1 MRAIV
6 VVALLALFACTF
18 TVAQE
23 TAVAD
28 APRFAETE
36 HEDAATLAEQEADWS
51 AMVAGDTEEADEADE
66 VEAEEEAD
74 EEVEADEEADEE
86 VDEADEAEAD
96 EEVEEEADEEAEEAD
111 EAEAEEEVEDET
123 EADEEDQNES
133 EDEVEEESENT
144 DFVLA
149 ELKDNAVMTGFM
161 EMMAKFVPTA
171 ARAADHMVHSLSSHQ
186 QAQADQQYAYG
197 YAHGHAD
204 ASSVKET
211 DEEEGEEAEEEADEA
226 SFVEGGAKAESE
238 HHPVYTAQ
246 YYAGY
251 PHVAGV
257 YYQQHYPIPAP
268 PQLPTWLPPPPYI
281 TPVETKDKEGGGD
294 E

>member
-1 MRAIV
+1 MRALL

-36 HEDAATLAEQEADWS
+36 HEDATTLAEQEADWS
-51 AMVAGDTEEADEADE
+51 AMVAADTDEADEADE
-66 VEAEEEAD
+66 GEA
-74 EEVEADEEADEE
+74 EADEEADEE
-86 VDEADEAEAD
+86 VDEEAD
-96 EEVEEEADEEAEEAD
+96 EEADEESEEEADEESEDESGEEEADESEAEDESEEEADEEAED
-111 EAEAEEEVEDET
+111 RSDY
-123 EADEEDQNES
+123 
-133 EDEVEEESENT
+133 
-144 DFVLA
+144 VLA

-161 EMMAKFVPTA
+161 EMVSQFIPTA

-186 QAQADQQYAYG
+186 QAAADQQYAFG

-204 ASSVKET
+204 AMSNTAKDGEEES
-211 DEEEGEEAEEEADEA
+211 EEEGEEAAAEEEEGEEA
-226 SFVEGGAKAESE
+226 SSFVEGSAKAEEQHSLY
-238 HHPVYTAQ
+238 PVP
-246 YYAGY
+246 YYGGY
-251 PHVAGV
+251 PSVAGV
-257 YYQQHYPIPAP
+257 YYQPHYPSMVP

-281 TPVETKDKEGGGD
+281 TPVPDKKDKGGD